1 MRTANNTFLNSLFA
15 FACRNYFERQ
25 THHNTTE
32 KVKVLLVCG
41 ADLLESFAVPNLW
54 AEEDMRIILSQFGIV
69 ALERGSKDLRTIIH
83 EHDIL
88 ADHRRNIF
96 IAKEWVTNDVSST
109 KLRLQLRRG
118 LSIKYLTPDPV
129 VKYIQQEQL
138 YRREDTNPVNSSN
151 SKT

>member
-1 MRTANNTFLNSLFA
+1 MCELGTQDSDWIAVDNWEIIQEDWTRTRVVLEHF
-15 FACRNYFERQ
+15 Q
-25 THHNTTE
+25 TELEKIVGE

-88 ADHRRNIF
+88 ADHR
-96 IAKEWVTNDVSST
+96 V
-109 KLRLQLRRG
+109 
-118 LSIKYLTPDPV
+118 LSDCSGTVPL
-129 VKYIQQEQL
+129 L
-138 YRREDTNPVNSSN
+138 S
-151 SKT
+151 